1 MIKRGYGAA
10 SRGLWRRLS
19 LVLRS
24 CRPLESSNGWH
35 NKCSHAP
42 KHIWAQFKGNIRD
55 TGCNIMIKRVF
66 TIFILTLLLLFSS
79 PVYSLDTSS
88 KTLEKYTKKISNKF
102 TRTYCNTTKFGISY
116 DGALAFAIGETNKE
130 FKNNKLNKLIDYSLL
145 KNSIVNDLENNC
157 QVYDFAITS
166 LENLKFN

>member
-1 MIKRGYGAA
+1 
-10 SRGLWRRLS
+10 
-19 LVLRS
+19 
-24 CRPLESSNGWH
+24 
-35 NKCSHAP
+35 
-42 KHIWAQFKGNIRD
+42 
-55 TGCNIMIKRVF
+55 MIKRVF
-66 TIFILTLLLLFSS
+66 TIFILTLLLLFNN

-130 FKNNKLNKLIDYSLL
+130 FQNNKLNNFIDYSLL

-157 QVYDFAITS
+157 QVYDFAIS
-166 LENLKFN
+166 KLENLKFN

>member
-1 MIKRGYGAA
+1 MVR
-10 SRGLWRRLS
+10 
-19 LVLRS
+19 
-24 CRPLESSNGWH
+24 
-35 NKCSHAP
+35 
-42 KHIWAQFKGNIRD
+42 
-55 TGCNIMIKRVF
+55 RVF
-66 TIFILTLLLLFSS
+66 AIFTLTLLFLFSS

-116 DGALAFAIGETNKE
+116 KGALAFAIGETNKE

-157 QVYDFAITS
+157 QVYDFAMS
-166 LENLKFN
+166 NLENLKFN

>member
-1 MIKRGYGAA
+1 
-10 SRGLWRRLS
+10 
-19 LVLRS
+19 
-24 CRPLESSNGWH
+24 
-35 NKCSHAP
+35 
-42 KHIWAQFKGNIRD
+42 
-55 TGCNIMIKRVF
+55 MIKRVF
-66 TIFILTLLLLFSS
+66 AIFTLTLLFLFSS

-116 DGALAFAIGETNKE
+116 EGALAFAIGETNKE

-157 QVYDFAITS
+157 HVYDFAATN
-166 LENLKFN
+166 LENLNFN